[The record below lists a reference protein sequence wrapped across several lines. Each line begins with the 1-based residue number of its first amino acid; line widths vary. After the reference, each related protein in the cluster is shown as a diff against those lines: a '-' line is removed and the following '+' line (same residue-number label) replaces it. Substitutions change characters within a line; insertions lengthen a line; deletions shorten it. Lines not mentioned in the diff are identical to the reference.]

1 MGGASV
7 LRGEEILNA
16 AGIPT
21 FPFPD
26 AAAGAF
32 ADMWR
37 YSENLRALYETPE
50 LTEACIDK
58 FAAQT
63 VLEPAHIESRTLLT
77 EAESKQL
84 LAAYA
89 IPVARTEIAETE
101 DQAAQLAAKIG
112 FPVVLKLHSRTI
124 THKTDVAGGEL
135 DLRDEPAVR
144 AAFKR
149 IQAGVSTLTSADQF
163 EGVTVQPMVRMTIS
177 KAGLE

>member
-7 LRGEEILNA
+7 LPGEALLNGPASRRFPSDSA
-16 AGIPT
+16 AGV
-21 FPFPD
+21 
-26 AAAGAF
+26 F

-37 YSENLRALYETPE
+37 YSDNLRAFYEAPE

-89 IPVARTEIAETE
+89 IPVARTEIAANRGPGCANWPRKS
-101 DQAAQLAAKIG
+101 DFQWCSSSIPG
-112 FPVVLKLHSRTI
+112 RSRI
-124 THKTDVAGGEL
+124 RPMWAGVEL
-135 DLRDEPAVR
+135 DLRDETSR
-144 AAFKR
+144 AR
-149 IQAGVSTLTSADQF
+149 GV
-163 EGVTVQPMVRMTIS
+163 
-177 KAGLE
+177 